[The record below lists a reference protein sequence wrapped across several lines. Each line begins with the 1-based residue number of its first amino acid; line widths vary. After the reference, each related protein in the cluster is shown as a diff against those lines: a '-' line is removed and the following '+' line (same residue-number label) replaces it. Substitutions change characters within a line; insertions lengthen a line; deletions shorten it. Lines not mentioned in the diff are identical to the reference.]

1 MAKILNGT
9 VGTLEP
15 EYLLAS
21 DFHGHRIAVSLEPG
35 NGTVKRGTVLYRKDN
50 SVLYAPAAS
59 ANITAG
65 KDLVILGEEV
75 DTDESATVAMSA
87 MAYQSGDFL
96 RGYVLQSDGET
107 PITAAHEIVLRS
119 LGFTFKPMEDYS
131 KDAQTV
137 DNTATVSVT
146 VQNDTHGTGSA
157 SPASGTYGTE
167 VTLTAT
173 PSSNYVFDYWEVVS
187 GDVTVV
193 DNKFTIGDKAVT
205 VKAHFKAST

>member
-1 MAKILNGT
+1 M
-9 VGTLEP
+9 
-15 EYLLAS
+15 
-21 DFHGHRIAVSLEPG
+21 
-35 NGTVKRGTVLYRKDN
+35 
-50 SVLYAPAAS
+50 
-59 ANITAG
+59 
-65 KDLVILGEEV
+65 ILGEEV

-107 PITAAHEIVLRS
+107 PVTAAHEIVLRG